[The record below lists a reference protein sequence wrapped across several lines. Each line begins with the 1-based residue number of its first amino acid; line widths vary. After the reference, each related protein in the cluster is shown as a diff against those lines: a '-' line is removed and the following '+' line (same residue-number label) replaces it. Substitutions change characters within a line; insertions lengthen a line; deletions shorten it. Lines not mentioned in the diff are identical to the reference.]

1 MSATDGDI
9 AIVGMAGRFP
19 GAQDLDEFWVNLRDG
34 VESIVALSD
43 EELTAAGV
51 SPEVFGRQNYVKA
64 TPQFAGSDLFDA
76 EFFGYTAREAELMD
90 PQHRLLLETAWEAL
104 ENSGHDAVRYPGRI
118 GVFAGAG
125 TNRYVQH
132 VYSHQQIVD
141 TVGQTQVLVAN
152 EVGFLASRIAYKMDL
167 KGPAVSLRTACSTA
181 LVAVHTACRSLLAG
195 DCDMALSGGVH
206 VDPEPGTGYLHQEG
220 SFVSP
225 DGHVRPFDADAQ
237 GTVFGTG
244 VGAVVLKRLGDAL
257 AEGDTV
263 HAVIK
268 GSGVNN
274 DGAVK
279 VGFTAPS
286 VSGQAAAVTA
296 ALTDAGLVPA
306 DIDYIETHG
315 TGTALGDPIEVQAL
329 TQAFG
334 NTGSCALGSLKGN
347 LGHLDAASGIAG
359 LIKTTLALEHEAL
372 PPSLNYKRGNPAIDF
387 AGGPFH
393 VQSALGSWPRTERAR
408 RAGVSAFGF
417 GGTNAHIVLE
427 EAPAPAPSSKS
438 RRPTE
443 TLVLSARTAEA
454 LEAATDRLAQ
464 ALRRDKPELADAA
477 YTLATGRRAFP
488 HRRTV
493 TGSDPA
499 AVAAYLETRDPAH
512 VTTTL
517 ALQEGGPLVLL
528 FTGQGSQH
536 TGMAKDLYDQEP
548 HFRTTVDHCAELL
561 LPVLRTD
568 IRDVMFMED
577 ERLSETEW
585 AQPAL
590 FVIEYA
596 LAQLWRS
603 WGITPT
609 AMLGHSLGEWVAAC
623 MAGVFTLPDALRL
636 VALRGRLMQAQAPG
650 AMLNVMADRPAVEA
664 VLTSGLSFA
673 VHNGPRDCVVAGSHQ
688 AVEDFDRIAA
698 EKGWATQPVAT
709 GHAFHSSLMRP
720 MVDEFTAA
728 VAATERQDPTTPFI
742 SNVTGRWID
751 NEQARDPQYWGNHI
765 LATVEFAQGVVTAA
779 SEPHTVLLEVGPGKT
794 LASLARRILTGA
806 GLKATAFAS
815 LPHQRDQRSATETVQ
830 RALAGLWL
838 TGNTPDWTAYFGHQ
852 QRRRIALPSYPFQR
866 KRYWITPQTAP
877 ATARTVS
884 RRDSLE
890 DWFYAPSWQR
900 AALPVGRQLD
910 PDQHWLVFA
919 DGLGVGDAMAERL
932 RRTGA
937 TVSVVAASG
946 AWSETADGRYTI
958 DPSDG
963 TDYNRLI
970 TTLRDGPAGTPS
982 RIVHAWNVTSEHED
996 AHGTQSDHETAVLQ
1010 LGFESLIHLTQALT
1024 RHAQPAA
1031 RHLWVLSNGLHDITG
1046 SEPLSPLK
1054 ATLLGPTRVLPRE
1067 VPETAC
1073 RSVDIDCR
1081 TAPTRAQL
1089 DHLIAELAT
1098 ESATGSETVAHRGG
1112 HRWIQH
1118 YLPQPLAPQDGSK
1131 PAPAIREGGTYL
1143 VTGGTGG
1150 LALALAGHLAA
1161 AGARIALTA
1170 RSPLPPAAE
1179 WDTWL
1184 RSNPGEQRDTRVVR
1198 ELVRLRDTGAQLLV
1212 LQADVSDGEAMRE
1225 AVRQT
1230 TERWGAIHGA
1240 FHTAGV
1246 PGGGLIQLKDLTTAA
1261 EVLRPKVRGTLVL
1274 EEALADQNLDFLVLF
1289 GSNGANIGSVGQ
1301 VDYCAANCFLDAFA
1315 HDRGRRHR
1323 VITIDWG
1330 PWRDVGMAADAAA
1343 SATAEQ
1349 VKQRGMS
1356 TVEGL
1361 RALDTILTSASEAQ
1375 IVVSPAALSDVFAD
1389 AASLAADATVER
1401 AEQAHQRPDILTEFV
1416 APRNDAERTVCE
1428 VWQDLLGIEKVG
1440 IQDSFFDLGGNSLV
1454 AIQLV
1459 SAVNSRLG
1467 TTITLS
1473 DLYEGLTVAHLAGL
1487 DQAPAKE
1494 PSPQRAMALE
1504 DRRANL
1510 QRRRQHQQRRRMA
1523 KGSE

>member
-19 GAQDLDEFWVNLRDG
+19 GAGNLDEFWANLRDG
-34 VESIVALSD
+34 VESVVPLSD

-51 SPEVFGRQNYVKA
+51 APEVFGRQDYVKA
-64 TPQFAGSDLFDA
+64 TPRFAGSDLFDA
-76 EFFGYTAREAELMD
+76 GFFGYTAREAELMD

-104 ENSGHDAVRYPGRI
+104 ENSGHDAARYQGRI

-125 TNRYVQH
+125 TNRYVQN

-141 TVGQTQVLVAN
+141 TVGRTQVLVAN
-152 EVGFLASRIAYKMDL
+152 EVGFLASRVAYTMDL

-181 LVAVHTACRSLLAG
+181 LVAVHTACRSLIAG

-206 VDPEPGTGYLHQEG
+206 VDPEPGTGYLYQEG

-225 DGHVRPFDADAQ
+225 DGHVRPFDADAR

-244 VGAVVLKRLGDAL
+244 VGAVVLKRMGDAL
-257 AEGDTV
+257 ADGDTV

-268 GSGVNN
+268 GSAVNN

-286 VSGQAAAVTA
+286 VSGQAAVVAA
-296 ALTDAGLVPA
+296 ALASAGLVPA
-306 DIDYIETHG
+306 DIDYIEAHG

-347 LGHLDAASGIAG
+347 TGHLDAASGIAG

-372 PPSLNYKRGNPAIDF
+372 PPSLNYERGNPAIDF

-393 VQSALGSWPRTERAR
+393 VQSALGPWPRTDRAR

-427 EAPAPAPSSKS
+427 EAPTPAPSSAS
-438 RRPTE
+438 PRPTE

-464 ALRRDKPELADAA
+464 ALRRDRPSLADAA
-477 YTLATGRRAFP
+477 HTLATGRRDFP
-488 HRRTV
+488 HRRAV
-493 TGSDPA
+493 TGTGTA
-499 AVAAYLETRDPAH
+499 AVAAALETRDPAH

-536 TGMAKDLYDQEP
+536 AGMSKDLYDEEP
-548 HFRTTVDHCAELL
+548 QYRAAVDHCAELL
-561 LPVLRTD
+561 LPVLGTD
-568 IRDVMFMED
+568 IREVMFTED
-577 ERLSETEW
+577 ARLGETEW

-590 FVIEYA
+590 FVVEYA
-596 LAQLWRS
+596 LARLWRS
-603 WGITPT
+603 WGVLPT

-623 MAGVFTLPDALRL
+623 LAGVFTLPDALRL

-650 AMLNVMADRPAVEA
+650 AMLNVMADRAAVEA
-664 VLTSGLSFA
+664 VLTPGLSLA
-673 VHNGPRDCVVAGSHQ
+673 VHNGPRDCVVAGPHQ
-688 AVEDFDRIAA
+688 AVEEFGRTAA

-709 GHAFHSSLMRP
+709 GHAFHSSLMSP

-742 SNVTGRWID
+742 SNLTGRWIGK
-751 NEQARDPQYWGNHI
+751 EQARDPRYWGRHI
-765 LATVEFAQGVVTAA
+765 LATVEFAAGVVTAA

-794 LASLARRILTGA
+794 LASLARRILSGA
-806 GLKATAFAS
+806 GLRGTTFAS
-815 LPHQRDQRSATETVQ
+815 LPHQHDPRSATETVQ

-838 TGNTPDWTAYFGHQ
+838 TGNTPDWTSYFAYQ
-852 QRRRIALPSYPFQR
+852 QRRRIPLPTYPFER
-866 KRYWITPQTAP
+866 KRYWLDPRTAP
-877 ATARTVS
+877 AAPAVS

-890 DWFYAPSWQR
+890 EWFYAPSWQR
-900 AALPVGRQLD
+900 AALPAGRQ
-910 PDQHWLVFA
+910 PDHARHWLVFA
-919 DGLGVGDAMAERL
+919 DRLGVGDAVADRL
-932 RRTGA
+932 RSAGA

-946 AWSETADGRYTI
+946 AWSEAPDGRYTV

-963 TDYNRLI
+963 TDYGRLI
-970 TTLRDGPAGTPS
+970 TALRDGPAGTPS
-982 RIVHAWNVTSEHED
+982 RIVHAWNVTADDDDSRRAQAGSER
-996 AHGTQSDHETAVLQ
+996 AGLQ
-1010 LGFESLIHLTQALT
+1010 LGFESLIHLAQALT
-1024 RHAQPAA
+1024 RYAQPAA
-1031 RHLWVLSNGLHDITG
+1031 RHLWVLSNGLHDIVG

-1054 ATLLGPTRVLPRE
+1054 ATLLGPARVLPRE
-1067 VPETAC
+1067 LPETAC

-1081 TAPTRAQL
+1081 TALAGAQL
-1089 DHLIAELAT
+1089 DHLMAELAT
-1098 ESATGSETVAHRGG
+1098 ESARGSETVAHRGG

-1118 YLPQPLAPQDGSK
+1118 YLPQPLPVQGGQERAPV
-1131 PAPAIREGGTYL
+1131 IREGAAYL

-1170 RSPLPPAAE
+1170 RTPLPPADE
-1179 WDTWL
+1179 WDAWL
-1184 RSNPGEQRDTRVVR
+1184 VRNPGEGRTTRVVR
-1198 ELVRLRDTGAQLLV
+1198 ELARLRDAGAQLLV
-1212 LQADVSDGEAMRE
+1212 LQADVSDREAMGD
-1225 AVRQT
+1225 AVRQI
-1230 TERWGAIHGA
+1230 TERWGAVQGA
-1240 FHTAGV
+1240 FHTAGAA
-1246 PGGGLIQLKDLTTAA
+1246 GGGLIQLKDLAA
-1261 EVLRPKVRGTLVL
+1261 ASEVLRPKVRGTLVL
-1274 EEALADQNLDFLVLF
+1274 EEALAGQDLDFMVLF

-1315 HDRGRRHR
+1315 HDRARRHR

-1330 PWRDVGMAADAAA
+1330 PWKDVGMAADAAG

-1356 TVEGL
+1356 TAEGL
-1361 RALDTILTSASEAQ
+1361 RALDAILASASEAQ
-1375 IVVSPAALSDVFAD
+1375 IVVSPVALSAVFAD
-1389 AASLAADATVER
+1389 AVSLDAEATVER
-1401 AEQAHQRPDILTEFV
+1401 KEQAHQRPDILTEFV
-1416 APRNDAERTVCE
+1416 APRDEAERSVCE
-1428 VWQDLLGIEKVG
+1428 VWQDLLGVDKVG

-1459 SAVNSRLG
+1459 STVNSRLG
-1467 TTITLS
+1467 TTITLG

-1487 DQAPAKE
+1487 GQAPPKE
-1494 PSPQRAMALE
+1494 PTPQRAVAIE
-1504 DRRANL
+1504 DRRASM

>member
-1 MSATDGDI
+1 MSADDGDI

-19 GAQDLDEFWVNLRDG
+19 GAGDLDEFWANLRDG
-34 VESIVALSD
+34 VESVVALSD

-51 SPEVFGRQNYVKA
+51 APEVFGRENYVKA
-64 TPQFAGSDLFDA
+64 TPRFAGSDQFDA

-104 ENSGHDAVRYPGRI
+104 EHAGHDAARYPGRI

-132 VYSHQQIVD
+132 IYSHQQIVD
-141 TVGQTQVLVAN
+141 TVGRTQVLVAN
-152 EVGFLASRIAYKMDL
+152 EVGFLASRVAYKLDL
-167 KGPAVSLRTACSTA
+167 KGPAISLRTACSTG
-181 LVAVHTACRSLLAG
+181 LVAVHTACRSLRAG

-225 DGHVRPFDADAQ
+225 DGHVRPFDAEAQ

-244 VGAVVLKRLGDAL
+244 VGAVVLKRMADAL
-257 AEGDTV
+257 ADGDTV

-268 GSGVNN
+268 GSAVNN

-286 VSGQAAAVTA
+286 VTGQAAAVAA
-296 ALTDAGLVPA
+296 ALTDAGLAPV

-329 TQAFG
+329 AQAFG
-334 NTGSCALGSLKGN
+334 TTGSCALGSIKGN
-347 LGHLDAASGIAG
+347 IGHLDAASGIAG

-372 PPSLNYKRGNPAIDF
+372 PPSLNFKRGNPAIDF
-387 AGGPFH
+387 AGGPFR
-393 VQSALGSWPRTERAR
+393 VQSTLADWPRTDRVR

-427 EAPAPAPSSKS
+427 EAPASGPASASS
-438 RRPTE
+438 RPTE
-443 TLVLSARTAEA
+443 TLVVSARTAEA

-464 ALRRDKPELADAA
+464 ALRRDRPQLVDAA
-477 YTLATGRRAFP
+477 HTLATGRRAFP
-488 HRRTV
+488 HRRAV
-493 TGSDPA
+493 TGADTA
-499 AVAAYLETRDPAH
+499 AVAEALETRDPAH

-517 ALQEGGPLVLL
+517 AVQEGGPLVFL

-548 HFRTTVDHCAELL
+548 HFRATVDHCAELL
-561 LPVLRTD
+561 LAVLGSD
-568 IRDVMFMED
+568 VRDVMFTED
-577 ERLSETEW
+577 ARLSETKW

-590 FVIEYA
+590 FVVEYA

-603 WGITPT
+603 WGVVPT

-623 MAGVFTLPDALRL
+623 IAGVFSLPDALRL
-636 VALRGRLMQAQAPG
+636 VALRGRLMQAQTPG
-650 AMLNVMADRPAVEA
+650 AMLNVMADRAAVET
-664 VLTSGLSFA
+664 VLSADLSLA
-673 VHNGPRDCVVAGSHQ
+673 VHNGPRDCVVAGPHQ
-688 AVEDFDRIAA
+688 AVEEFGRIAA

-709 GHAFHSSLMRP
+709 GHAFHSSLMSP

-728 VAATERQDPTTPFI
+728 VATTERHDPDTPFI
-742 SNVTGRWID
+742 SNLSGRWIS
-751 NEQARDPQYWGNHI
+751 NEQARDPQYWGRHI
-765 LATVEFAQGVVTAA
+765 LATVEFAAGVVTSAA
-779 SEPHTVLLEVGPGKT
+779 EPHTVLLEVGPGKT
-794 LASLARRILTGA
+794 LASLARRIVTSA
-806 GLKATAFAS
+806 GLKATTFAS
-815 LPHQRDQRSATETVQ
+815 LPHQRDHRSATESVQ
-830 RALAGLWL
+830 RALAGVWL
-838 TGNTPDWTAYFGHQ
+838 TGNSPDWTAYFAHQ
-852 QRRRIALPSYPFQR
+852 QRRRIPLPTYPFQR
-866 KRYWITPQTAP
+866 KRYWLDPQTAP
-877 ATARTVS
+877 ATAPGVS
-884 RRDSLE
+884 RRDSLT
-890 DWFYAPSWQR
+890 DWFYSPSWQR
-900 AALPVGRQLD
+900 AALPAGKQ
-910 PDQHWLVFA
+910 PDRTQHWLVFA
-919 DGLGVGDAMAERL
+919 DTLGVGDAVAERL
-932 RRTGA
+932 RLTGA
-937 TVSVVAASG
+937 AVSVVAAAG
-946 AWSETADGRYTI
+946 AWSEAPDGRFTI
-958 DPSDG
+958 DPSVG
-963 TDYNRLI
+963 TDYGRLI
-970 TTLRDGPAGTPS
+970 TALRDGPSGVPS
-982 RIVHAWNVTSEHED
+982 RIVHAWNVTADDEDTGGAQAASEK
-996 AHGTQSDHETAVLQ
+996 AGLQ
-1010 LGFESLIHLTQALT
+1010 LGFESLIHLAQALT
-1024 RHAQPAA
+1024 QHAQPVA
-1031 RHLWVLSNGLHDITG
+1031 RHVWVLSNGLHDIVGT
-1046 SEPLSPLK
+1046 EPLSPLK

-1067 VPETAC
+1067 LPDTVC
-1073 RSVDIDCR
+1073 RSVDLDCR
-1081 TAPTRAQL
+1081 AAPTGAQL
-1089 DHLIAELAT
+1089 TRLMAELAT
-1098 ESATGSETVAHRGG
+1098 ESGKGSETVAHRGG

-1118 YLPQPLAPQDGSK
+1118 YLPQPLPVHDRAERAPV
-1131 PAPAIREGGTYL
+1131 IREGGTYL

-1161 AGARIALTA
+1161 AGARIVLTA
-1170 RSPLPPAAE
+1170 RTPLPPAAE

-1184 RSNPGEQRDTRVVR
+1184 ARNPGDGGVTHVVR
-1198 ELVRLRDTGAQLLV
+1198 ELARLRDAGAQLLV
-1212 LQADVSDGEAMRE
+1212 LQADVSDLEAMRE
-1225 AVRQT
+1225 AVRRT
-1230 TERWGAIHGA
+1230 TERWGAVHGA

-1246 PGGGLIQLKDLTTAA
+1246 PGGGLIQLTDLSAAA

-1274 EEALADQNLDFLVLF
+1274 EEALAEQDLDFLVLF

-1330 PWRDVGMAADAAA
+1330 PWRDVGMAADAAG

-1356 TVEGL
+1356 TAEGL
-1361 RALDTILTSASEAQ
+1361 RALDAILASASEAQ
-1375 IVVSPAALSDVFAD
+1375 IVVSPAELSAVFAD
-1389 AASLAADATVER
+1389 AVSLDTEVIVER
-1401 AEQAHQRPDILTEFV
+1401 TEQSHQRPDILTEFV

-1459 SAVNSRLG
+1459 STVNSRLG
-1467 TTITLS
+1467 TTITLG

-1487 DQAPAKE
+1487 DQTPPKE
-1494 PSPQRAMALE
+1494 STPQRAMALE
-1504 DRRANL
+1504 DRRANM
-1510 QRRRQHQQRRRMA
+1510 QRRRQHQQRRRTA
-1523 KGSE
+1523 RGSD